1 MAGEFDAI
9 EVAAEVVVGEFKV
22 RPITIERLPAFT
34 RALRPILP
42 SLGSL
47 IDIEEQ
53 EPEIM
58 AEAIMEVTSEH
69 GDRLIDAVAAAV
81 ADSATEI
88 GQARAKVGKLDAAA
102 FVALMLAVLKVNA
115 DFFARRLLPEIARAR
130 QAAQAATSGAGLT
143 PSRP

>member
-9 EVAAEVVVGEFKV
+9 ETPEVVIGAFTV

-42 SLGSL
+42 SLSTL

-53 EPEIM
+53 DPEIM

-81 ADSATEI
+81 AESASTI
-88 GQARAKVGKLDAAA
+88 VAARAVVGKLDPAA
-102 FVALMLAVLKVNA
+102 FVSLMLAVLKVNA

-130 QAAQAATSGAGLT
+130 EAAQAATTGAGQT
-143 PSRP
+143 PPKP